1 MRLLPAQFNCDYTL
15 PWDAQLQP
23 APFPPSRSSLES
35 YGWDS
40 YVGIAFTSGNWTQT
54 ADALSSHVDIPVSR
68 SCVQPVWAVHF
79 DQERPSYGHC
89 CSTNAPYTGF
99 RLELWD
105 HETAQCG
112 RLLASRYFEKP
123 ACSGAWQAPMQG
135 VQSCGKNCRFLGYFG
150 DLMFTVD
157 TYDRWGDRTEGECSL
172 LSFDPPAEAE
182 LTPLGSFTLFI
193 LVMLAI
199 GALVGVWRLI
209 VASCNG
215 ICTWFAQRYGRRS
228 LH

>member
-23 APFPPSRSSLES
+23 APFPPSRSSLKS

-54 ADALSSHVDIPVSR
+54 GDALFSHVDIPVSR
-68 SCVQPVWAVHF
+68 SCVQPVSAAHF

-89 CSTNAPYTGF
+89 CSTNASYTGF
-99 RLELWD
+99 RLELLD
-105 HETAQCG
+105 HETVQPD

-135 VQSCGKNCRFLGYFG
+135 VKNCGKGCTFLGYFG

-172 LSFDPPAEAE
+172 LSFDPPAEAG
-182 LTPLGSFTLFI
+182 LTPLGFTLLVI
-193 LVMLAI
+193 LVTLVTL
-199 GALVGVWRLI
+199 ALVRR
-209 VASCNG
+209 C
-215 ICTWFAQRYGRRS
+215 GRRRGLYSRS

>member
-89 CSTNAPYTGF
+89 CSTNASYTGF
-99 RLELWD
+99 RLELWRRPN
-105 HETAQCG
+105 

-135 VQSCGKNCRFLGYFG
+135 WWSCGRNCRFLGYFG